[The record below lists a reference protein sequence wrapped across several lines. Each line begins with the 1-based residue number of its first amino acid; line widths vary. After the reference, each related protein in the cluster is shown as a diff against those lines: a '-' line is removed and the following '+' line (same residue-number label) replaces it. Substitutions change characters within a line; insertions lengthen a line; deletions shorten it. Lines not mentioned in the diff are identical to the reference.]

1 MDPKPVFVGIDVSK
15 SRLDVAV
22 RPHRTFFAVNHTDSG
37 IASLL
42 QRLDEL
48 HPQLILLEATGG
60 YETALVSALTH
71 AELPVVVM
79 NPRVI
84 RDFAWA
90 LGKLAK
96 TDKIDAGILALY
108 AETMRPEPRPL
119 PDAAQREL
127 AALVTR
133 RRQLVTMITREK
145 NRRRQATLTV
155 RPNIDQLLASLQELL
170 KELDRDLDAF
180 MRQSPLW
187 REQDQLLQ
195 SVPGIGPS
203 FPAPCWVTSRNWGP

>member
-1 MDPKPVFVGIDVSK
+1 MDQKPVFVGIDVSK

-22 RPHRTFFAVNHTDSG
+22 RPHRTFFSVDHTDRG

-42 QRLDEL
+42 QRLAEL
-48 HPQLILLEATGG
+48 HPQLVLLEATGG
-60 YETALVSALTH
+60 YETALVCALTH

-79 NPRVI
+79 NPRGI
-84 RDFAWA
+84 RDFARA

-108 AETMRPEPRPL
+108 AETVGPEPRPL

-133 RRQLVTMITREK
+133 RRQLVTMITRE
-145 NRRRQATLTV
+145 RIAAV
-155 RPNIDQLLASLQELL
+155 RPLPQCAPTSTSCWPPSKTSSKSWTGIWMTSCAKAPCGGNRTSSSKASPASA
-170 KELDRDLDAF
+170 R
-180 MRQSPLW
+180 S
-187 REQDQLLQ
+187 
-195 SVPGIGPS
+195 S
-203 FPAPCWVTSRNWGP
+203 PAPYWAICRNWRP